1 MDRDIPRHIVSYKI
15 YAEWNDNPK
24 MVQLDHEMDSDI
36 ENSFNQWLQEIE
48 EEEND
53 DLLRNIEDGENAL
66 EEIYEA
72 LVGDNGMERYTH
84 EELLEYIYEWKKIEE
99 YVK

>member
-1 MDRDIPRHIVSYKI
+1 MRNNP
-15 YAEWNDNPK
+15 ND
-24 MVQLDHEMDSDI
+24 LA
-36 ENSFNQWLQEIE
+36 NQE
-48 EEEND
+48 
-53 DLLRNIEDGENAL
+53 L